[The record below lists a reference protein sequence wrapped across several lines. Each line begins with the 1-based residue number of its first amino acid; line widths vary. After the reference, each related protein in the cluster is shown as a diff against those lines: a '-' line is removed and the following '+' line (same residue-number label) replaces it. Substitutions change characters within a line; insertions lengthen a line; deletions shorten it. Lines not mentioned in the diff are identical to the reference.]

1 MAFLTILAATG
12 GSRWQRISLVSA
24 AFVAGRLPLIAA
36 GCNRWAPS
44 SPTLSLRLL
53 TSGALPLGG
62 GEGERDP
69 RAAARAVFGPDPPAL
84 GLDKSASDRK
94 SEA

>member
-1 MAFLTILAATG
+1 MAPSQISCLPCPRWSLT
-12 GSRWQRISLVSA
+12 
-24 AFVAGRLPLIAA
+24 AFVVRRP
-36 GCNRWAPS
+36 RK

-53 TSGALPLGG
+53 LSGALPLGG

-69 RAAARAVFGPDPPAL
+69 RAAARAVFGPDSPAL
-84 GLDKSASDRK
+84 GLDESAGDRE